1 MRASTP
7 LIANRK
13 TNLLETKKQSRK
25 EIGEKTRGGGGCLGN
40 HIKIDHSRMKAF
52 LLYRFNKVSKNVLS

>member
-40 HIKIDHSRMKAF
+40 HIKIDHSRMKA
-52 LLYRFNKVSKNVLS
+52 